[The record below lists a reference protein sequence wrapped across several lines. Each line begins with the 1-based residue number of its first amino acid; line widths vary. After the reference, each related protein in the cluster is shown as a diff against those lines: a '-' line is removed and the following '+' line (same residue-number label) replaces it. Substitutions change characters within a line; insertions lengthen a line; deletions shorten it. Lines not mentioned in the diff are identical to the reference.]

1 MDDKLKK
8 LWDVVRALSGDD
20 SYERY
25 VEHQQQTHPSQPIL
39 DRKAFFA
46 INLKNKW
53 SGIARCC

>member
-8 LWDVVRALSGDD
+8 LWDVVRSLSGDD

-25 VEHQQQTHPSQPIL
+25 VQHQQQTHPDVPVLERREFFVMAL
-39 DRKAFFA
+39 DS
-46 INLKNKW
+46 KW

>member
-8 LWDVVRALSGDD
+8 LWDVVRSLSGDD

-25 VEHQQQTHPSQPIL
+25 VQHQQQTHPDVPVLARREFFVMTL
-39 DRKAFFA
+39 DS
-46 INLKNKW
+46 KW

>member
-25 VEHQQQTHPSQPIL
+25 VEHQQETHPDQPIQ

-46 INLKNKW
+46 INLENKW
-53 SGIARCC
+53 AGVARCC